1 MVLYNV
7 TISVDP
13 QKSADWLH
21 YMRSEH
27 IPDVM
32 ATGAFRDFKICRIH
46 AEEEGGETFA
56 VQYVAWSQESF
67 KVYQDSHAAG
77 LQAQHAAKFGDCTA
91 AFRTV
96 LSILEEGA
104 GKGASNGENP

>member
-7 TISVDP
+7 TVSVDP

-46 AEEEGGETFA
+46 AEEEAGETFA
-56 VQYVAWSQESF
+56 VQYVAWSHESF
-67 KVYQDSHAAG
+67 NAYQDSQAAE
-77 LQAQHAAKFGDCTA
+77 LQALHAAKFGDCTA

-104 GKGASNGENP
+104 AEGRSSEGNP

>member
-13 QKSADWLH
+13 RKSREWLH
-21 YMRSEH
+21 FMQQEH
-27 IPDVM
+27 IPEVM
-32 ATGAFRDFKICRIH
+32 ATGAFRDYKICRMH

-56 VQYVAWSQESF
+56 VQYVAWSHEGF
-67 KVYQDSHAAG
+67 NHYAETHAPE
-77 LQAQHAAKFGDCTA
+77 LQAKHTAKFGDCTV

-96 LSILEEGA
+96 LSILGEGQEA
-104 GKGASNGENP
+104 Q